1 MTPYGFNP
9 GNPPHMLHT
18 SRPTAMRGAL
28 AALAAAAALALGMPP
43 EIDAQVTQQANPPVA
58 PAAEQRPHAT
68 PLHGET
74 RSDPYFWLRV
84 KSDPAVRAYLEAEN
98 AYAEAALAHLVP
110 LREQLYEEMLG
121 RIKQTDL
128 SVPYRMR
135 GHFYYSRTEEGK
147 QYPIFMRKAG
157 SLEGPEEVLLDLN
170 ALAEGKS
177 FMSLG
182 AFTVSD
188 DNSLLAFSADSTG
201 YRQYELQV
209 KDLRADTLLPVRA
222 ERVTSVAW
230 AADNATL
237 FYTQEDETTKRS
249 HRLYRHVLGTD
260 RHELLYEE
268 PDERFGVYVGR
279 TRSRDY
285 LVLGIGSLTTSES
298 RILSAADPM
307 GEWRVVSP
315 RRQDR
320 EYDVDHHG
328 DRLYIRVNDT
338 GRHFRLV
345 SAPIGDPSE
354 ANWVEVI
361 PHREK
366 VMLEGFDLF
375 RDHMVVFEREDGLP
389 QIGITDMRTGAAHR
403 MEFPE
408 PVYSAG
414 ASTNAEFDT
423 DTLRYSYQ
431 SFVTPGS
438 VYDYDMNTRARTLLK
453 QQEVLGGYDPSQ
465 YTSERV
471 SARAADGTLV
481 PVSLVYR
488 KGMRRDGMTPL
499 FLYAYGSYGATVPV
513 SFSSNRLSLLDRGMV
528 YALAHIRGGG
538 DLGKTWHDA
547 GRMQHKMNTFTDFI
561 AAADH
566 LVEQG
571 YTSPD
576 RLVINGGS
584 AGGLLMGAV
593 ANLRPDLFKAVIADV
608 PFVDVINTMLDETLP
623 LTVGEFEEWGNP
635 KDPEQYAWISAYDPY
650 TNVKRAAYP
659 AMLVNTSFN
668 DSQVMYHEPAKWV
681 AKLRTM
687 KTDSNPLL
695 LVTNMGAG
703 HGGASGRYDRL
714 KEIARDYAFALW
726 QVGLAPQGA
735 P

>member
-1 MTPYGFNP
+1 
-9 GNPPHMLHT
+9 MLKNA
-18 SRPTAMRGAL
+18 SRPSIVRRTHARRL
-28 AALAAAAALALGMPP
+28 AAIAALALGATSQLQ
-43 EIDAQVTQQANPPVA
+43 AQVNQPATASSVLP
-58 PAAEQRPHAT
+58 PAAERRPHAM

-74 RSDPYFWLRV
+74 REDPYFWLRV
-84 KSDPAVRAYLEAEN
+84 KSDPAVRTFLEGEN
-98 AYAEAALAHLVP
+98 AYAEGVLAPLAP
-110 LREQLYEEMLG
+110 LREQLYTEMLA

-135 GHFYYSRTEEGK
+135 GHYYYSRTEEGR
-147 QYPIFMRKAG
+147 QYPIFARKAG
-157 SLEGPEEVLLDLN
+157 SLEAAEEILLDVN
-170 ALAEGKS
+170 ALAEGKT
-177 FMSLG
+177 FMALG
-182 AFTVSD
+182 AFNVSD
-188 DNSLLAFSADSTG
+188 DNSLLAFTADTTG

-209 KDLRADTLLPVRA
+209 KDVRGDTLLPVRA
-222 ERVTSVAW
+222 QRVTSVAW
-230 AADNATL
+230 AADDRTI

-260 RHELLYEE
+260 RHDLLYEE

-298 RILSAADPM
+298 KILRATDPM
-307 GEWRVVSP
+307 GEWQLVSP
-315 RRQDR
+315 RKQDR

-345 SAPIGDPSE
+345 SAPVATPSE
-354 ANWVEVI
+354 EHWTEVI
-361 PHREK
+361 PHRDA

-375 RDHMVVFEREDGLP
+375 RDHMVVFEREHGLP
-389 QIGITDMRTGAAHR
+389 QIGVTDMRTGASHR
-403 MEFPE
+403 MSFPE

-423 DTLRYSYQ
+423 GTLRYSYQ
-431 SFVTPGS
+431 SFVTPSS
-438 VYDYDMNTRARTLLK
+438 VYDYDMNTREQTLLK
-453 QQEVLGGYDPSQ
+453 QQEVLGGYDKSQ
-465 YTSERV
+465 YVSERV
-471 SARAADGTLV
+471 YAPAADGTMI

-488 KGMRRDGMTPL
+488 KGMRRDGSTPL
-499 FLYAYGSYGATVPV
+499 FLYAYGSYGATIPV

-547 GRMQHKMNTFTDFI
+547 GRMEKKMNTFTDFI
-561 AAADH
+561 AAAEH
-566 LVEQG
+566 LIASG
-571 YTSPD
+571 YTSKE

-593 ANLRPDLFKAVIADV
+593 VNLRPDLFKAVIADV

-635 KDPEQYAWISAYDPY
+635 KIPEQYGWIKRYDPY
-650 TNVKRAAYP
+650 TNVKRTAYP

-681 AKLRTM
+681 ARLREM
-687 KTDSNPLL
+687 KSDSNPLL

-714 KEIARDYAFALW
+714 REIARDYAFTLW
-726 QVGLAPQGA
+726 QVGLAGA
-735 P
+735 IP